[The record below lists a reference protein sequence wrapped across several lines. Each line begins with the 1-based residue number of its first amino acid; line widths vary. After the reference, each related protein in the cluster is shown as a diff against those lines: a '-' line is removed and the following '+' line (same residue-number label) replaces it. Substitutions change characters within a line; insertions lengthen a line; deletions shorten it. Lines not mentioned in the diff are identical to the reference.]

1 MKANNILSTI
11 ILGAAA
17 VAFTACNNK
26 SFTVE
31 GEIANATDSILYFE
45 NMALDGV
52 KTVDSVKL
60 AADGKF
66 SFKEEATDAPEF
78 YRLRIDD
85 QIINISVDSTE
96 AINIKSQYPNMATSY
111 TVEGSEQC
119 KIIQELAY
127 KQIALQ
133 KQAMDIQKAPDLSY
147 QKSIDSVDVVVAKYR
162 EDIKNNYIYRHP
174 DYSSS
179 YFALFQ
185 FIGSKLIFDPR
196 DSEDNIKVYAAVAT
210 SWDSNYPES
219 DRSKNL
225 HDITIARMDD
235 IRYVKAQ
242 NARAENAFAQAEE
255 SGVINIL
262 LNDNHGKSKS
272 LKDLK
277 GKVVLLDFHLFSG
290 PGSTERIMSMR
301 DIYNKYHEQGLE
313 IFQIS
318 LDSDQHFWKTKAEA
332 LPWISVNDADGRYAL
347 LYNVTQAPTFFLINK
362 DNELVKRDAQISD
375 LDAEIKGLL

>member
-96 AINIKSQYPNMATSY
+96 TINVKSQYPNMATSY

-162 EDIKNNYIYRHP
+162 EDIKNNYI
-174 DYSSS
+174 
-179 YFALFQ
+179 
-185 FIGSKLIFDPR
+185 
-196 DSEDNIKVYAAVAT
+196 
-210 SWDSNYPES
+210 
-219 DRSKNL
+219 
-225 HDITIARMDD
+225 
-235 IRYVKAQ
+235 
-242 NARAENAFAQAEE
+242 
-255 SGVINIL
+255 
-262 LNDNHGKSKS
+262 
-272 LKDLK
+272 
-277 GKVVLLDFHLFSG
+277 
-290 PGSTERIMSMR
+290 
-301 DIYNKYHEQGLE
+301 
-313 IFQIS
+313 
-318 LDSDQHFWKTKAEA
+318 
-332 LPWISVNDADGRYAL
+332 
-347 LYNVTQAPTFFLINK
+347 
-362 DNELVKRDAQISD
+362 
-375 LDAEIKGLL
+375 